1 MEQLSTS
8 ERASKRF
15 YHSIVVGVVGVA
27 HAGNRDAKGSTR
39 CTTGERIRDSGA
51 ASLCHHCAVAS
62 SNRIPN
68 RMSSASK
75 GAKLWCIQTLALFC
89 RRLSGYAC
97 GSRESM
103 GIEFSNSSIRAPFF
117 CICFAFRPGIR
128 AWECT
133 LYIGETSRKDSR
145 MSLLSIENRHQFD
158 KSVIL
163 VDAGE
168 YTGFLIASIL
178 DVWHPD

>member
-62 SNRIPN
+62 SNRICN

-117 CICFAFRPGIR
+117 LYLFCFSARYSSMGMHVVHWGNVTQRF
-128 AWECT
+128 
-133 LYIGETSRKDSR
+133 
-145 MSLLSIENRHQFD
+145 
-158 KSVIL
+158 
-163 VDAGE
+163 
-168 YTGFLIASIL
+168 
-178 DVWHPD
+178 

>member
-1 MEQLSTS
+1 MEQVSTS

-62 SNRIPN
+62 SNRICN
-68 RMSSASK
+68 GMIAASK
-75 GAKLWCIQTLALFC
+75 GAKLWCIQTLELFC

-103 GIEFSNSSIRAPFF
+103 GIEFSNTSIRAPFF
-117 CICFAFRPGIR
+117 VFVLLFAQVFEHGNAR
-128 AWECT
+128 CT
-133 LYIGETSRKDSR
+133 LGKRHAKILECHCCQSKIGINLTSPS
-145 MSLLSIENRHQFD
+145 F
-158 KSVIL
+158 
-163 VDAGE
+163 
-168 YTGFLIASIL
+168 
-178 DVWHPD
+178 